1 MQSRGRGGR
10 ARRAVLPVV
19 GALAA
24 LVVLTGLRQL
34 ASTDLDGDQLE
45 VQVAQ
50 VPVPE
55 AVGNGT
61 EGGAPVGTAVGAQT
75 TAATQLATTPSSPR
89 PDPAWVR
96 RVATATAIPAR
107 ALEGYALAALLLQTE
122 QPGCRLGWTTLAGIG
137 AIESGHGTHG
147 GSTLR
152 ADGTAAVPILGPALD
167 GRTGFAAIPAT
178 PETTAL
184 HGDPDWDHAMG
195 PMQFIPST
203 WQRWSSDGDG
213 DGRADPQDVDDAAYA
228 AGRYLCASG
237 ADLTT
242 GPGWQRAVLSYN
254 HSEVYTGDVL
264 GHANAYAR
272 AAGD

>member
-1 MQSRGRGGR
+1 M
-10 ARRAVLPVV
+10 LPVV

-34 ASTDLDGDQLE
+34 ASTDLDGARLE

-50 VPVPE
+50 APDPVAAGPSAAGPSDDGTS
-55 AVGNGT
+55 AVT
-61 EGGAPVGTAVGAQT
+61 T
-75 TAATQLATTPSSPR
+75 TAGATPSTPALR
-89 PDPAWVR
+89 PDPAWVG
-96 RVATATAIPAR
+96 RVAAVTTIPAR
-107 ALEGYALAALLLQTE
+107 ALEGYALAALLLQSE

-147 GSTLR
+147 GTSLL
-152 ADGTAAVPILGPALD
+152 ADGTAAAPILGPALD
-167 GRTGFAAIPAT
+167 GRAGFAAIPAT

-184 HGDPDWDHAMG
+184 HGDPDWDRAMG

-203 WQRWSSDGDG
+203 WQRWASDGDG
-213 DGRADPQDVDDAAYA
+213 DGRTDPQDIDDAAYA

-254 HSEVYTGDVL
+254 HSAEYVADVL
-264 GHANAYAR
+264 DRANAYAR
-272 AAGD
+272 AAQG